1 MDKFSYN
8 LYHIKT
14 YAGYIKPSLI
24 SFCVLSINKTKKIHS
39 LAKTL

>member
-1 MDKFSYN
+1 MSKFSYN

-24 SFCVLSINKTKKIHS
+24 LFVFYQLIKETKYTH
-39 LAKTL
+39 